1 MRIHLRAG
9 KLLFIPILLLALIF
23 SCEGS
28 NMDEDN
34 TMPPIVI
41 EKITP
46 SNLTME
52 ITIVGMDAENP
63 NGDGSGLVQITAT
76 ADEAIRYKIKFGSEM
91 EMESTDG
98 TAAYTFEQEGLNN
111 YVVTVLAYSVTGDAI
126 NIFQSISVHVDEYQ
140 PQLIWS
146 DEFDIDGE
154 VSKANWVFETFAP
167 DNGSW
172 WNGEK
177 QHYTDR
183 KENAFISEGTLK
195 IVAKKE
201 SYTTQGTTKNYTSA
215 RMTSIFK
222 FTYGRVDVRAKLPK
236 GEGTWPAIWTLGSN
250 INTVGWPACGEI
262 DIMEHW
268 GHEPGRISSATHTT
282 ACSGGCS
289 NVSVGH
295 KMVDDYDTE
304 FHVYS
309 LEWTEDELRFL
320 LDDNILYRYKPNSKN
335 NDNWPYTEDQF
346 LILNIAMGGEWF
358 SIDPDFIEATMEVDY
373 VRVYQ

>member
-1 MRIHLRAG
+1 M
-9 KLLFIPILLLALIF
+9 F
-23 SCEGS
+23 
-28 NMDEDN
+28 
-34 TMPPIVI
+34 
-41 EKITP
+41 
-46 SNLTME
+46 
-52 ITIVGMDAENP
+52 
-63 NGDGSGLVQITAT
+63 
-76 ADEAIRYKIKFGSEM
+76 
-91 EMESTDG
+91 
-98 TAAYTFEQEGLNN
+98 
-111 YVVTVLAYSVTGDAI
+111 AYSVTGDAI
-126 NIFQSISVHVDEYQ
+126 SIFQNISVHVDEYE

-154 VSKANWVFETFAP
+154 VSTTNWVFETIAP

-183 KENAFISEGTLK
+183 TDNAFVSEGTLK

-201 SYTTQGTTKNYTSA
+201 SYTTQGTTKDYTSA

-268 GHEPGRISSATHTT
+268 GHEPGRVASATHTT

-289 NVSVGH
+289 NASVGH

-320 LDDNILYRYKPNSKN
+320 LDDNFLYRYKPNSKT
-335 NDNWPYTEDQF
+335 NDNWPYTMDQF
-346 LILNIAMGGEWF
+346 LILNIAMGGDWF
-358 SIDPDFIEATMEVDY
+358 SIDPNFIEATMEVDY